1 MKRKFIESLILNI
14 KFRNWMKGTLQSLVN
29 VSRIDGGIFIFLA
42 KLIYFSKVN
51 EETNNNKIFCFMN
64 SFQNS

>member
-29 VSRIDGGIFIFLA
+29 VSRIDGIFIFLA